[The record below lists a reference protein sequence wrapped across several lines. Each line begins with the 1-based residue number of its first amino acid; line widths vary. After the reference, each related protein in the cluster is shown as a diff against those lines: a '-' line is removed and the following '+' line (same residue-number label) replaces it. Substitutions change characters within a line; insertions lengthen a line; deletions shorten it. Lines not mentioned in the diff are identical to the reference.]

1 MEDIR
6 RRCQLGNVAF
16 ASYDKCWLNG
26 PKISLR
32 TKLRLYDSLVVSV
45 ILYNCNSWAAPN
57 DVLEKLDT
65 THRRHLRR
73 ILNVYWP
80 RGKIRND
87 ELYKKCLNTVK
98 LSERVK
104 KMRWTMLGHILRS
117 NENTPAFVSLKFAL
131 SNDLTGRR
139 GRHQSNLLSTVLK
152 DLSERNFY
160 LKTLSDLEALRAL
173 ALNRMNWRSCFS
185 SGDLLI
191 TSA

>member
-1 MEDIR
+1 
-6 RRCQLGNVAF
+6 
-16 ASYDKCWLNG
+16 
-26 PKISLR
+26 
-32 TKLRLYDSLVVSV
+32 
-45 ILYNCNSWAAPN
+45 
-57 DVLEKLDT
+57 
-65 THRRHLRR
+65 
-73 ILNVYWP
+73 
-80 RGKIRND
+80 
-87 ELYKKCLNTVK
+87 
-98 LSERVK
+98 
-104 KMRWTMLGHILRS
+104 MLGHILRS

-131 SNDLTGRR
+131 SNDLMGRR